1 MTLDQFTP
9 SVSVPEFVS
18 VNETVE
24 TRKIYYRLGE
34 SEIFQYANKNT
45 TVNGLKLIDVIPRMS
60 VDNQGFR
67 YVDYANLDQ
76 SIQYELFDGPK
87 YRIPCK
93 RNMVKLLE
101 TGAVQMVYSDEF
113 KVPTSVP
120 FIAQTGATRASCK
133 VFVNITDF
141 VEMNTYGKY
150 VITHGR
156 NYNALMAVLFAA
168 CVAQVIISKSLTLPA
183 DIADTIVLVYANMLE
198 RTINSIVHM
207 DPITRDKVRYLST
220 KFALIQ
226 MYGTEKGEEYF
237 YRYQQKYFPKL
248 SKIIT
253 DTIDSQFK
261 RDCFDKFSLFI
272 DELKT
277 QYKSMHGLTEY
288 MIYDKWI
295 RSYGAATAMSID
307 YIGYHIYTICMVL
320 FESPLINRAALEPV
334 MEKNRGSDLY
344 KQMPTLLM

>member
-1 MTLDQFTP
+1 MTLDQLVP
-9 SVSVPEFVS
+9 SVSFPEYES

-24 TRKIYYRLGE
+24 ARKIYYRLGE

-45 TVNGLKLIDVIPRMS
+45 TINGMKMIDVIPRMS
-60 VDNQGFR
+60 MDGQGFR
-67 YVDYANLDQ
+67 FVEYRDLDQ

-87 YRIPCK
+87 YRIACK
-93 RNMVKLLE
+93 RNMIKLLE
-101 TGAVQMVYSDEF
+101 TGVVQMVYSDEY

-120 FIAQTGATRASCK
+120 FIAQTGANHNSCK

-150 VITHGR
+150 VVSHGR
-156 NYNALMAVLFAA
+156 NYNALMAVIFSA
-168 CVAQVIISKSLTLPA
+168 CLAYTIISKSLTLPA
-183 DIADTIVLVYANMLE
+183 DVADTIVLVYANMLE

-207 DPITRDKVRYLST
+207 DPITRDKVRYLAT

-226 MYGTEKGEEYF
+226 MYGSEKGEEVF

-253 DTIDSQFK
+253 DTIDAQFK
-261 RDCFDKFSLFI
+261 LDSFDKLSLLV
-272 DELKT
+272 DALRNE
-277 QYKSMHGLTEY
+277 YKAMRGLTEY

-295 RSYGAATAMSID
+295 RAYGASTAMAID

-334 MEKNRGSDLY
+334 MEKNRGTDLY
-344 KQMPTLLM
+344 KQLPGILM